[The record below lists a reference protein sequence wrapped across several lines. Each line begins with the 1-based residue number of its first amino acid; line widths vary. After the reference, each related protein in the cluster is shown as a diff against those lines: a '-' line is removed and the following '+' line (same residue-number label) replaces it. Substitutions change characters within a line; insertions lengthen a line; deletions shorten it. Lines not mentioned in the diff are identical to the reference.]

1 MERVSRVRAR
11 VFLGLFAFVLV
22 LFSMR
27 LFKLQIIDTKGDT
40 DNAQVYST
48 ITTVRASRGDIL
60 DRNGNVLV
68 GNRASYNLVFN
79 HYVTKSN
86 PNCNQALFD
95 LVQKCKELGITYTD
109 HFPVSATRPF
119 TYTLTEFNTSWQN
132 NFQLFMVDRGLDSD
146 ITAPLLVEK
155 MRKRYEIPDEWSDED
170 ARAVIGFRY
179 EFDLRGITNLPTYTF
194 LEDVTDQQLS
204 AILELNTPG
213 LNVEASTVREYH
225 TKYAA
230 HILGY
235 LGGMNDEQW
244 EEYKKQGYSMDAKV
258 GQTGFELAFEE
269 YLHGIDG
276 TRYDEVNKDGATTK
290 SYYTKDPIAG
300 NSVETTIDIK
310 IQEVAE
316 KALDQV
322 MHKIVDPE
330 QREAGDDGAGLDA
343 QGAAVVVMEC
353 QTGKILACAS
363 YPTFNLATMYE
374 DWDDIMKDDL
384 KPFFN
389 RAFGAEYP
397 PGSSFKMCTL
407 ISAMEHRNSK
417 GEYIYN
423 YGEKIEDKGVFTKYE
438 GFAPTCLAWT
448 SGHFVHTAA
457 DGSPG
462 GIDATD
468 ALCYSCNYF
477 FYVLGDLNTWEN
489 MEETCKAL
497 GLGVPTGIELV
508 EKTGRINTPDV
519 KRKVYGSGVN
529 GNFSAGDR
537 VLGAIGQGE
546 NRFTPM
552 QLAVYASTLANKG
565 TRMKATF
572 LSRVVSSDY
581 RTLIKENQPE
591 IANQLEMAPT
601 TIESYWKGM
610 RKVITQ
616 MGGTATAYFGGPKDL
631 YGEGDG
637 VWPLKDEVIVYAK
650 TGTAEHAS
658 LGSDHGAFICFAH
671 RKDDPQP
678 DIAVALYGEK
688 VAHGSWLAPVAEQI
702 LLSYYEMDA
711 ASEVTAFENQVG

>member
-1 MERVSRVRAR
+1 MERISRFRAGL
-11 VFLGLFAFVLV
+11 FLGLFAFILLLYSMK
-22 LFSMR
+22 LFS
-27 LFKLQIIDTKGDT
+27 LQIIETKGDT
-40 DNAQVYST
+40 DNSQVYST
-48 ITTVRASRGDIL
+48 ITTVRAARGDIL

-86 PNCNQALFD
+86 PNCNEALYN

-109 HFPVSATRPF
+109 HFPVSASRPF
-119 TYTLTEFNTSWQN
+119 EYTLTEFNTSWQN
-132 NFQLFMVDRGLDSD
+132 HFQLFMVDRGLDSD

-155 MRKRYEIPDEWSDED
+155 MRTRYEIPDEWSDED

-213 LNVEASTVREYH
+213 LNVEAATVREYH

-235 LGGMNDEQW
+235 LGGMNDSQW
-244 EEYKKQGYSMDAKV
+244 EEYKDQGYSMDAKV

-290 SYYTKDPIAG
+290 SYYTKEPIAG
-300 NSVETTIDIK
+300 SSVETTIDIK

-316 KALDQV
+316 KALEDV
-322 MHKIVDPE
+322 MKTITDPE
-330 QREAGDDGAGLDA
+330 INKSEGDNTGLDA
-343 QGAAVVVMEC
+343 EGAAVIVMEC

-374 DWDDIMKDDL
+374 DWADIEADPL

-397 PGSSFKMCTL
+397 PGSTFKMCTL
-407 ISAMEHRNSK
+407 ISAMEHRNK
-417 GEYIYN
+417 YGEYIHP
-423 YGEKIEDKGVFTKYE
+423 YGKTIVDKGVYDKYE
-438 GFAPTCLAWT
+438 GFYPTCLAWT
-448 SGHFVHTAA
+448 SGHFTHGEL
-457 DGSPG
+457 DGSM
-462 GIDATD
+462 

-477 FYVLGDLNTWEN
+477 FYELGDLNNEEN
-489 MEETCKAL
+489 MVETCEDL
-497 GLGVPTGIELV
+497 GLGVSTGIELV
-508 EKTGRINTPDV
+508 EKTGRMNTSEV
-519 KRKVYGSGVN
+519 KRQIYGSGVN

-537 VLGAIGQGE
+537 ILGAIGQGE
-546 NRFTPM
+546 NRFTPL
-552 QLAVYASTLANKG
+552 QLCVYASTLANKG

-591 IANQLEMAPT
+591 IANQLEMAST
-601 TIESYWKGM
+601 TIETYWNGM
-610 RKVITQ
+610 RYVVTKP
-616 MGGTATAYFGGPKDL
+616 GGTADAYFGGPDDL
-631 YGEGDG
+631 YPDR
-637 VWPLKDEVIVYAK
+637 WALSDEVTVYAK

-671 RKDDPQP
+671 RKDETQP
-678 DIAVALYGEK
+678 DIALAIYGEK
-688 VAHGSWLAPVAEQI
+688 AAHGSSLAPVAEQI

-711 ASEVTAFENQVG
+711 ASEVTAFENQIG